1 MGEELGG
8 GVLAAVVEVGRARSV
23 VPLFLPDH
31 ASGPATITMPSSS
44 WMNTRPGVPP

>member
-8 GVLAAVVEVGRARSV
+8 GVLAAVVESDALDPQSLVLARPRV
-23 VPLFLPDH
+23 
-31 ASGPATITMPSSS
+31 GPATITMPSSS